1 MPFDEALPIMKG
13 LILIFLW
20 VLGVGCQRSCDGGA
34 SQEIKAM
41 GQTMGTFYSVTV
53 VQNYNTQRISRD
65 RLKSLIDERL
75 LEINDVFSTYRHD
88 STISRFNRSNQQFFI
103 AKDEFSHVINRAQE
117 ISSITRGA
125 FSIFVDPL
133 IDLWGFDRGGRRDQR
148 PLDSAVRST
157 LATVRSFAIAQ
168 DGNVIN
174 KIDPRTS
181 INLSGIAKGFGVDQ
195 VAMLIERLG
204 YQNFMVEI
212 GGDIVARGH
221 NIRGKPWVIGI
232 GHPHFVGIRNKL
244 LARLSLMDKAIASSG
259 TYINFF
265 SDEGKTY
272 SHIIDPRTGYP
283 ISTDLISV
291 SIIAPDCISAD
302 AWATAAMILG
312 EDEVRELL
320 TRNSDLSAMFVKKT
334 GNELGV
340 SFAGNFQKYI
350 SDDTAR

>member
-1 MPFDEALPIMKG
+1 
-13 LILIFLW
+13 
-20 VLGVGCQRSCDGGA
+20 
-34 SQEIKAM
+34 M

-53 VQNYNTQRISRD
+53 VQNYNTQRMSRD

-75 LEINDVFSTYRHD
+75 LEINDVFSTYLYD
-88 STISRFNRSNQQFFI
+88 STISRFNRSDQRFFI
-103 AKDEFSHVINRAQE
+103 ANEEFSHVINRAQE
-117 ISSITRGA
+117 ISTITKGA

-133 IDLWGFDRGGRRDQR
+133 IDLWGFDRSGRRDQR
-148 PLDSAVRST
+148 PQDSAIRST
-157 LATVRSFAIAQ
+157 LSTLRSFGLTQ

-195 VAMLIERLG
+195 VAVLIEGLG

-212 GGDIVARGH
+212 GGDIVTRGN
-221 NIRGKPWVIGI
+221 NIKGKPWIIGVE
-232 GHPHFVGIRNKL
+232 HPHFVGIRKKL

-291 SIIAPDCISAD
+291 SIIASDCMSAD

-312 EDEVRELL
+312 EDEVKELL
-320 TRNSDLSAMFVKKT
+320 DRDSELSAMFVKKT
-334 GNELGV
+334 GDELGV
-340 SFAGNFQKYI
+340 SFAGNFQKYLKV
-350 SDDTAR
+350 DATR